1 MKRPE
6 NTCADAQ
13 RGTRMAKANHIA
25 GLKFKY
31 HYLVALP
38 IVLLLIVAIYI
49 KATENKQWTLAVEA
63 QATNNN
69 SSSECNLFRGKWVLD
84 NQSYP
89 LYKERKCLFLADE
102 FACEKYGRKDL
113 KYQNW
118 RWQPHQCD
126 LPRFNATSLLN
137 RLRGK
142 RLVFVGDSLNRNQWD
157 SLVCLV
163 ESSIPSSS
171 KSRQF
176 IGNLF
181 TFKAIEYNVSI
192 DFYWSPLLV
201 ESNSDH
207 PLNHSLPDRIVRV
220 QAIEKHARHWTDA
233 DIIIFNTYL
242 WWLRPKMKV
251 LWGSF
256 ESPDGIYKEID
267 MLRSYEMALKTWS
280 DWLEINVNR
289 SRTQLYFV
297 SMSPAHL
304 RGDEWGTSANQ
315 NCYKETE
322 QIFQKGKG
330 YWESETNQKMMRV
343 VESAIEELKSRGL
356 EVQMLNITQLSEYR
370 KDAHPSIYR
379 KQRVAITEDQLLNP
393 TSYADCAH
401 WCLPGVP
408 DAWNEILYA
417 YIIQYS
423 NIHRN

>member
-1 MKRPE
+1 MKRSE
-6 NTCADAQ
+6 NTYTDAQ
-13 RGTRMAKANHIA
+13 RGTHMANANRIA
-25 GLKFKY
+25 GAIFNY
-31 HYLVALP
+31 RCLVALP
-38 IVLLLIVAIYI
+38 IVLLLIAGIYM
-49 KATENKQWTLAVEA
+49 KAAENKQWMVEVESR
-63 QATNNN
+63 ATKNN
-69 SSSECNLFRGKWVLD
+69 SSSECNLFRGRWVFN

-126 LPRFNATSLLN
+126 LPRFNATILLN

-163 ESSIPSSS
+163 ESSIPSTS
-171 KSRQF
+171 KSRQ
-176 IGNLF
+176 ITGNLF

-201 ESNSDH
+201 ESNSDD
-207 PLNHSLPDRIVRV
+207 PVSHSLPDRIVRV

-289 SRTQLYFV
+289 TRTKLYFI

-322 QIFQKGKG
+322 PIFQKG
-330 YWESETNQKMMRV
+330 YLESETNQKMMRKV
-343 VESAIEELKSRGL
+343 DSAIQELKSRDV
-356 EVQMLNITQLSEYR
+356 EVQLLNITQLSEYR

-379 KQRVAITEDQLLNP
+379 KRRVAITEDQLFNP
-393 TSYADCAH
+393 RSYADCAH

-408 DAWNEILYA
+408 DTWNEILYA
-417 YIIQYS
+417 YIIQYGGMC
-423 NIHRN
+423 RN